1 MELFKF
7 NSKFIP
13 ALSKNRHKVAF
24 LFPVFAIAY
33 IFLALFSHQKME
45 NYAIAEAKKTALD
58 VLLNHKAVHRYVT
71 EIQRPEIYRLKS
83 EGKLYQEYFSPKVMS
98 FTFIARNIKEILA
111 DERNKSGLPPLYFK
125 LATDNPRNPVNQADV
140 YESALLKRMDSN
152 NIKEFNEVVQQDGVP
167 TLHVAIP
174 VDRSSKGC
182 LKCHGDPKNAP
193 LELITSYGD
202 VRGFN
207 ESENSIRA
215 LISIRVPL
223 THYLQEA
230 NKTARLIQLITLLV
244 FMLIY
249 GLIYYFILL
258 IDREQQTVIANSTAK
273 SEFLANMS
281 HEIRTPM
288 NGVLGMA
295 QLLEMTELT
304 SEQREYVD
312 ALKLS
317 GKNLLSLINDIL
329 DLSKIEAGKVK
340 IETTEFNLSQCVND
354 IVLMLKS
361 DAYEKRISL
370 NVDVAKNIPD
380 VLIGD
385 QLRVKQI
392 LLNLIGNAVKF
403 TSQGQ
408 ISVSVHLLERHDNV
422 VLVQIAVRDSGVG
435 ISPEALD
442 KIFLPFDQEDD
453 SITRSYGG
461 TGLGL
466 TISLRLAELMGGS
479 ITVESTPGIGS
490 CFTTTLP
497 FSCLHKDVVVADAH
511 IAVPYLW
518 DGKPLRVLFAEDN
531 PTNIKFGV
539 ALFNKLGHTVTVAE
553 NGRECLDA
561 LNQNYFDIVLMD
573 IQMPVMNGN
582 EALCEIRR
590 KEQETSVHLPVIALT
605 AYSMRGDREKL
616 LEKGFDGYVSKPLI
630 ITELAYEIRRVLG
643 LSLECRVSDHEK

>member
-1 MELFKF
+1 M
-7 NSKFIP
+7 
-13 ALSKNRHKVAF
+13 AF

-33 IFLALFSHQKME
+33 LFLALFSHQKME

-71 EIQRPEIYRLKS
+71 DIQRPEIYRLKD

-98 FTFIARNIKEILA
+98 FTFIARNIKELLA
-111 DERNKSGLPPLYFK
+111 DERKKAGLPPLYFK

-152 NIKEFNEVVQQDGVP
+152 KIKEFNEVVQQGGVP

-193 LELITSYGD
+193 LELIDHYGA

-223 THYLQEA
+223 THYLKEA
-230 NKTARLIQLITLLV
+230 NKTAQLIQQITLVV
-244 FMLIY
+244 FILIY

-258 IDREQQTVIANSTAK
+258 IDREQQTVIANSNAK

-304 SEQREYVD
+304 SEQREYVA

-329 DLSKIEAGKVK
+329 DLSKIEAGKIK
-340 IETTEFNLSQCVND
+340 IETAEFSLGHCVND
-354 IVLMLKS
+354 IILMLKS
-361 DAYEKRISL
+361 AAYEKRISL
-370 NVDVAKNIPD
+370 NVDVAENIPE
-380 VLIGD
+380 VLLGD

-392 LLNLIGNAVKF
+392 ILNLLGNAVKF

-408 ISVSVHLLERHDNV
+408 ISVSAHVLERHDNL

-435 ISPEALD
+435 ISAEALD
-442 KIFLPFDQEDD
+442 KIFLPFVQEDD

-479 ITVESTPGIGS
+479 IAVESTPGVGS
-490 CFTTTLP
+490 CFTITLP
-497 FSCLHKDVVVADAH
+497 FPCINQDVIVADTH
-511 IAVPYLW
+511 IVAPYIW
-518 DGKPLRVLFAEDN
+518 DGQPLRILFAEDN

-539 ALFNKLGHTVTVAE
+539 ALFNKLGHKVTVAE
-553 NGRECLDA
+553 NGRQCLDA
-561 LNQNYFDIVLMD
+561 LNQNDFDIVLMD

-582 EALCEIRR
+582 EALSEIRR
-590 KEQETSVHLPVIALT
+590 NEQKTTVHQPVIAQT

-616 LEKGFDGYVSKPLI
+616 LEMGFDGYVSKPLI
-630 ITELAYEIRRVLG
+630 MNELINEMRRVLG
-643 LSLECRVSDHEK
+643 LG